1 MRFTS
6 RAAAAAFASLVLAP
20 SPAPAQSDTAAA
32 TGLSLYAETRLVSR
46 YLWRGYDLS
55 NGKPAIQ
62 PYAEAWLPFGLGVNA
77 FATTALDSHVDLDE
91 AQLSLLYKRDVGG
104 GFEVSGGYL
113 LYIMPGTETEPSDDP
128 DPMSVTTSGE
138 FTLALT
144 RNWENG
150 YATLTYSR
158 GMGLGEGNS
167 LNFWAQRTFTWGN
180 ERWTAEPYVQADY
193 LDEYGAPSGL
203 GQRMSL
209 VEVGVP
215 VYYQLGPVSLVA
227 SGHLSYIP
235 SSYVRSENASGN
247 RLLPWLSIGLVYER
261 D

>member
-6 RAAAAAFASLVLAP
+6 RAAAAALVALVLAP
-20 SPAPAQSDTAAA
+20 QPAPAQSDTAAA
-32 TGLSLYAETRLVSR
+32 SGLSLYAETRLVSR

-55 NGKPAIQ
+55 GGKPAIQ

-77 FATTALDSHVDLDE
+77 FATTALDSVVNLDE
-91 AQLSLLYKRDVGG
+91 AQLSFLYKREIGG
-104 GFEVSGGYL
+104 GFEVQGGYL
-113 LYIMPGTETEPSDDP
+113 LYIMPGTETEPSSGTDP
-128 DPMSVTTSGE
+128 EATTTSGE
-138 FTLALT
+138 FTVALT

-158 GMGLGEGNS
+158 GTGSGEGNS
-167 LNFWAQRTFTWGN
+167 VNFWAQRTFTWGN

-193 LDEYGAPSGL
+193 LDEYDAPSGE
-203 GQRMSL
+203 RIPL

-215 VYYQLGPVSLVA
+215 VYFQLGPVSLVA
-227 SGHLSYIP
+227 SGHLSFVT
-235 SSYVRSENASGN
+235 SDFVRSANSSSN
-247 RLLPWLSIGLVYER
+247 RMLPWFTVGIVYER